1 MGKLILPVLNFVVSV
16 VLLGIL
22 FGAFYK
28 ILPDRSLQ
36 WNDVIIGALIT
47 SVLFNIGKS
56 LIAWYIGSTA
66 IASSYG
72 AAGGL
77 IVLLLWVYYSAQ
89 IFLFGSEFTKT
100 YANRHGSKQRR
111 PVEEGYSSLRTRH
124 GR

>member
-22 FGAFYK
+22 FGAIYK

-47 SVLFNIGKS
+47 SVLFNIGQS

-66 IASSYG
+66 LA
-72 AAGGL
+72 
-77 IVLLLWVYYSAQ
+77 
-89 IFLFGSEFTKT
+89 
-100 YANRHGSKQRR
+100 
-111 PVEEGYSSLRTRH
+111 
-124 GR
+124 